1 MELFKN
7 IKQDFVSKALDK
19 KNQGFDPVNIY
30 IFVSNQNYIHSEAKI
45 ISVVY
50 DLQIHQVNVKRTY
63 LNVELEEENYVEQP
77 EVFVVR
83 GK

>member
-1 MELFKN
+1 MWIL
-7 IKQDFVSKALDK
+7 IVL
-19 KNQGFDPVNIY
+19 V
-30 IFVSNQNYIHSEAKI
+30 
-45 ISVVY
+45 VVY